1 MGHKA
6 SLIYSDPHYLRLHEF
21 IDRENAPSEARA
33 VFRLCHGQPGDE
45 WLDVCCGFG
54 RHVEEFA
61 RLGCSVV
68 GLDRSKIMLARAAT
82 RAHERKQPVS
92 YILGDMCHI
101 PCTDQFDKASLLF
114 DSFGLFSD
122 DLQHFDAL
130 LSIGFTLKPH
140 GTLLIHLPN
149 RERLL
154 GRWEDR
160 VVVHRGDYVISR
172 EYWRDLTR
180 GRYGW
185 RESVSGPGGAHEW
198 NFDLRM
204 FTASEISDLLVR
216 AGFDQIEFYGSLEG
230 TSYDIDSACM
240 LVKAR
245 KMVFSDIP
253 SIPD

>member
-1 MGHKA
+1 MGHKS

-21 IDRENAPSEARA
+21 IDAENASSEARA
-33 VFRLCHGQPGDE
+33 VFKLCHGQAGE
-45 WLDVCCGFG
+45 KWLDVCCGFG
-54 RHVEEFA
+54 RHVEELA

-68 GLDRSKIMLARAAT
+68 GLDQSTLMLARAAT
-82 RAHERKQPVS
+82 RAHERKQRLS
-92 YILGDMCHI
+92 YVLGDICHI
-101 PCTDQFDKASLLF
+101 PFTDQFDTVSLLF
-114 DSFGLFSD
+114 DSFGFFPD

-130 LSIGFTLKPH
+130 LSIGFSLKPH
-140 GTLLIHLPN
+140 GTFLIHLNN

-154 GRWEDR
+154 GQWKDR
-160 VVVHRGDYVISR
+160 VEEHHGDYVISR
-172 EYWRDLTR
+172 DYWRDLPR

-185 RESVSGPGGAHEW
+185 RESVFSPAGSHEW

-204 FTASEISDLLVR
+204 FTAPEISELLVR

-230 TSYDIDSACM
+230 ATYDVDSACM